1 MKRLVIVLLALCGI
15 GLASCGGGGG
25 ATATATVS
33 NLDADVAKWTGTPC
47 ATGSTYTVL
56 PDDVT
61 VTLKAFP
68 VATNNGTVTEKV
80 QVNSVDIIY
89 SPANTTSPPLPT
101 QYMALS
107 GILADMGSSV
117 SIPVRV
123 APQDLKTSP
132 VLSALICTQ
141 IIYSYYVTMTF
152 HCQYLKAGDTFT
164 VDAQTNVRFADFA
177 N

>member
-1 MKRLVIVLLALCGI
+1 MKRQVMVLLVLCGI

-25 ATATATVS
+25 ATATSAVS

-47 ATGSTYTVL
+47 ATGATYTVL

-68 VATNNGTVTEKV
+68 VATGNGTVTEKV
-80 QVNSVDIIY
+80 QVNSVDIVY
-89 SPANTTSPPLPT
+89 TPANTTSPPLPA
-101 QYMALS
+101 QYMALG
-107 GILADMGSSV
+107 GIVADMGSSV

-123 APQDLKTSP
+123 APQDLKNSP
-132 VLSALICTQ
+132 VLSALVCSPT
-141 IIYSYYVTMTF
+141 IYTYYVTMTF
-152 HCQYLKAGDTFT
+152 HCQYLKAGDTFD
-164 VDAQTNVRFADFA
+164 VPAQTNIRFADFA